1 MSGEESRTEER
12 VREYER
18 KVEDAEIEIEKLVKQ
33 NQFNLEISAAKYKS
47 EVELAKNDAVRASK
61 QRNQER
67 LRFEQARKTL

>member
-33 NQFNLEISAAKYKS
+33 N
-47 EVELAKNDAVRASK
+47 
-61 QRNQER
+61 
-67 LRFEQARKTL
+67 